1 MSQQCIDPIVGKIL
15 AGWRYDI
22 SGLAPEM
29 RGDYESHFAGCER
42 CRSRQRMHRMI
53 DVGLIALA
61 SVSGGVFLLA
71 FGVIRHF
78 GPRHA
83 FWLEIAAL
91 AGFAL
96 SALIWLVVAVA
107 TPAPVTVLDAARQGA
122 RRVHDRLPPEIRER
136 LPEELAG
143 EDYRDIDMIRSLP
156 RISALRI
163 ITVALLGAVLS
174 ASAGA
179 TCLFSAPVH
188 SSSAGSPHTGCHP
201 HPALT
206 KIALARHAVLHE
218 VSGACAAN

>member
-22 SGLAPEM
+22 SGLAAEM
-29 RGDYESHFAGCER
+29 RGDYESRFAECER
-42 CRSRQRMHRMI
+42 CRSRQKIHRMI

-61 SVSGGVFLLA
+61 SVSAFIFLLA

-96 SALIWLVVAVA
+96 SALIWLVVALP

-122 RRVHDRLPPEIRER
+122 RRGHDRLPPEIRER
-136 LPEELAG
+136 LPEEL
-143 EDYRDIDMIRSLP
+143 RVK
-156 RISALRI
+156 
-163 ITVALLGAVLS
+163 ITG
-174 ASAGA
+174 
-179 TCLFSAPVH
+179 T
-188 SSSAGSPHTGCHP
+188 
-201 HPALT
+201 
-206 KIALARHAVLHE
+206 
-218 VSGACAAN
+218 